1 MDRMKTFLKYA
12 LWIIGFWILSNFL
25 IEVGL
30 NSSYKEMEYR
40 GKIPNQISI
49 YQAESTLVNGR
60 IRGVV
65 TNTGSPDIQG
75 KYMKIDI
82 YSPRNVQLGTKYVD
96 ISHIQVG
103 QTDSF
108 EVFYKLQES
117 SYYSISIV
125 DEMQKV
131 DDSPFFTSEFVQRKV
146 IYWVVLAMILV

>member
-1 MDRMKTFLKYA
+1 METVKKIFMYILF
-12 LWIIGFWILSNFL
+12 IVGFYILSEFL
-25 IEVGL
+25 INVGL
-30 NSSYKEMEYR
+30 NSTYKPLER
-40 GKIPNQISI
+40 KDNIVGVNIH
-49 YQAESTLVNGR
+49 QAEATLVNGR

-131 DDSPFFTSEFVQRKV
+131 DDSPFFTSEFVQSKV